1 MHICYTY
8 TFQIMKL
15 ILILDK
21 ENQTKHTVRILN
33 DDFVYWGGKSDS
45 DLPGPARKCNCPL
58 NLITGC
64 ATLGSKNYNQM
75 FAVT

>member
-33 DDFVYWGGKSDS
+33 DDFFYWGGKVIQTY
-45 DLPGPARKCNCPL
+45 LALRENVIAP
-58 NLITGC
+58 
-64 ATLGSKNYNQM
+64 
-75 FAVT
+75 

>member
-1 MHICYTY
+1 MQCWKNASAATLISFLNIVFMHICYTY

-33 DDFVYWGGKSDS
+33 DDFVY
-45 DLPGPARKCNCPL
+45 
-58 NLITGC
+58 
-64 ATLGSKNYNQM
+64 
-75 FAVT
+75 